1 MNYTYQN
8 FASLGVNLNRQS
20 YGSLDISQ
28 VFNSRADLNY
38 YISKGAI
45 TEGVS
50 EYWQSIV
57 PYPYNGQMLALV
69 EGNDVHFYGL
79 KENAEGTF
87 DTVTLG
93 SAVKGD
99 EVSIIKND
107 DGTLTLKG
115 FAEAA
120 EGAQPRKNAQ
130 GEIEWIVPSTEI
142 LEGLQT
148 TVAALQNDVKNIQT
162 TVGDDSKGLVK
173 GVADNTAGITAINN
187 KIGTVTENKTIV
199 EMISDAQTAATYDDT
214 VLKGRVTAAENDIDA
229 LQIQIGGLTGAMHF
243 VGISSTDPAAGAT
256 VGDKTTFTSGD
267 VVLYETKE
275 YVYDGTEWV
284 LLGDEGSYLTKDSAA
299 TTYETK
305 NDANTKNQA
314 LEQRIKALED
324 VGSEANVI
332 ESVETTQ
339 MKIAEK
345 KLEII
350 AIDKSLVTGLDSALE
365 QKVNVEEGKG
375 LSTNDYTTAE
385 KEKLAAIA
393 EGANVNVIESIKVNG
408 SVVDVAEDKSIDIA
422 VPVTSTLENQV
433 SIGLDKKMT
442 VNNINVNKLV
452 QTEGTFIILNGGTSA
467 GIAEQ

>member
-38 YISKGAI
+38 YISKGTV

-50 EYWQSIV
+50 EYWQGIV

-69 EGNDVHFYGL
+69 EENDVHFYGL

-99 EVSIIKND
+99 EVSIIKNE

-130 GEIEWIVPSTEI
+130 GEIEWIVPSTET

-173 GVADNTAGITAINN
+173 GVADNTAGITAIND
-187 KIGTVTENKTIV
+187 KIGTVAEDKTVV
-199 EMISDAQTAATYDDT
+199 EMIADAQSAATYDDT
-214 VLKGRVTAAENDIDA
+214 VLKGRVTTAENDIDT
-229 LQIQIGGLTGAMHF
+229 LQAQIGGLTGAMHF
-243 VGISSTDPAAGAT
+243 VGVSSTNPEEGAT
-256 VGDKTTFTSGD
+256 VGDKTTFASGD

-275 YVYDGTEWV
+275 YVYDGTKWV

-305 NDANTKNQA
+305 TDANTKNQA
-314 LEQRIKALED
+314 LENRIKALED
-324 VGSEANVI
+324 VGSEATVI
-332 ESVETTQ
+332 ESVEATQ

-350 AIDKSLVTGLDSALE
+350 AIDKALVTGLDTALE
-365 QKVNVEEGKG
+365 GKVNVEEGKG
-375 LSTNDYTTAE
+375 LSTNDYTTEE
-385 KEKLAAIA
+385 KEKLAAIVD
-393 EGANVNVIESIKVNG
+393 GANVNVIESIKVNG
-408 SVVDVAEDKSIDIA
+408 TAIDVAEDKSVDIV
-422 VPVTSTLENQV
+422 VPITSPSENQI
-433 SIGLDKKMT
+433 SIGSDKKMT
-442 VNNINVNKLV
+442 VNNINVDKLV

-467 GIAEQ
+467 GITE

>member
-38 YISKGAI
+38 YISKGTV

-50 EYWQSIV
+50 EYWQGIV

-69 EGNDVHFYGL
+69 EENDVHFYGL

-99 EVSIIKND
+99 EVSIIKNE

-130 GEIEWIVPSTEI
+130 GEIEWIVPSTET

-173 GVADNTAGITAINN
+173 GVADNTAGITAIND
-187 KIGTVTENKTIV
+187 KIGTVAEDKTVV
-199 EMISDAQTAATYDDT
+199 EMIADAQSAATYDDT
-214 VLKGRVTAAENDIDA
+214 VLKGRVTTAENDIDT
-229 LQIQIGGLTGAMHF
+229 LQAQIGGLTGAMHF
-243 VGISSTDPAAGAT
+243 VGVSSTNPEEGAT
-256 VGDKTTFTSGD
+256 VGDKTTFASGD

-275 YVYDGTEWV
+275 YVYDGTKWV

-305 NDANTKNQA
+305 TDANTKNQA
-314 LEQRIKALED
+314 LENRIKALED

-332 ESVETTQ
+332 ESVEATQ

-350 AIDKSLVTGLDSALE
+350 AIDKALVTGLDTALE
-365 QKVNVEEGKG
+365 GKVNVEEGKG
-375 LSTNDYTTAE
+375 LSTNDYTTEE
-385 KEKLAAIA
+385 KEKLAAIVD
-393 EGANVNVIESIKVNG
+393 GANVNVIESIKVNG
-408 SVVDVAEDKSIDIA
+408 TAIDVAEDKSVDIV
-422 VPVTSTLENQV
+422 VPITSPSENQI
-433 SIGLDKKMT
+433 SIGSDKKMT
-442 VNNINVNKLV
+442 VNNINVDKLV

-467 GIAEQ
+467 GITE